1 MRSIQMSTLCVQKY
15 EFTKIIIEIPIV
27 FMYNDRVV
35 VLALILS
42 KTLQKLIKNGSCQ
55 QRPTTKMGLLPIEE
69 ENA

>member
-1 MRSIQMSTLCVQKY
+1 MSASCIRKCVLN
-15 EFTKIIIEIPIV
+15 KIKIEIHIV

-42 KTLQKLIKNGSCQ
+42 KTLQKLIKNRSCQ

>member
-1 MRSIQMSTLCVQKY
+1 MSTLCVQKY

-42 KTLQKLIKNGSCQ
+42 KTLQKLIKNRSCQ
-55 QRPTTKMGLLPIEE
+55 QRPTTMMGLLPIEE

>member
-42 KTLQKLIKNGSCQ
+42 KTLQKLIKNRSCQ

>member
-1 MRSIQMSTLCVQKY
+1 MSTLCVQKY

>member
-1 MRSIQMSTLCVQKY
+1 MSTLCVQKY

-55 QRPTTKMGLLPIEE
+55 QRPTTKIGLVPIEE

>member
-69 ENA
+69 ENE